1 MLLTTEP
8 SDDVT
13 VTIDGT
19 EVQFWNEVTITKAI
33 DAFTT
38 FTLNAPFDHTD
49 AVHRRI
55 FRPLQYQPVEIRVG
69 GELEFTGTVIGVVP
83 QGRPNESS
91 VTISGYSR
99 AGVLV
104 DSTMPDGQAREFAET
119 PLSYIVDHIAT
130 AFGLGASVILPTGDP
145 PFDKVKLE
153 LDDTVWDFMV
163 ELAQQRGAVI
173 SDDVYGDPV
182 VWVPSEDVPS
192 VAYLSAEVASK
203 VEPQLNGQKYFS
215 HIYGYTFTNRKRGR
229 VGERYEYANPLA
241 PQGLTRAH
249 FFKVQDAD
257 NEDAPTVVA
266 AKIGRMFGEVAQWNL
281 PEVPSWRDPYGQ
293 LWRPNTK
300 LTMKAPQLMI
310 YTDSDFLVRTV
321 TLHATPN
328 ARTADLGLVMP
339 GVFSGITPPR
349 WPFDEPAASF

>member
-1 MLLTTEP
+1 VLRITEP

-19 EVQFWNEVTITKAI
+19 AVQFWNEVTITKAI

-49 AVHRRI
+49 ANHRRI
-55 FRPLQYQPVEIRVG
+55 FRPLQDQPIEIKIG
-69 GELEFTGTVIGVVP
+69 GELEFTGTVVGVIP
-83 QGRPNESS
+83 QGTPSESS

-104 DSTMPDGQAREFAET
+104 DSTMPDGEAREFSEV
-119 PLSYIVDHIAT
+119 PLSFIVDHIAT
-130 AFGLGASVILPTGDP
+130 AFGLGASIILPTGDP
-145 PFDKVKLE
+145 PFAKVKLE
-153 LDDTVWDFMV
+153 LDDTVLDFMV
-163 ELAQQRGAVI
+163 ELAQQRGAII

-182 VWVPSEDVPS
+182 VWVPNEEVAS
-192 VAYLSAEVASK
+192 VAYLAAEVASRA
-203 VEPQLNGQKYFS
+203 EPQFNGQKYFS
-215 HIYGYTFTNRKRGR
+215 HIYGYTQTNRKRGR

-241 PQGLTRAH
+241 PPTLTRAH

-257 NEDAPTVVA
+257 NEDAPAVVA

-281 PEVPSWRDPYGQ
+281 PEVPSWRDPDGK

-300 LTMKAPQLMI
+300 VTLLAPQLMI
-310 YTDSDFLVRTV
+310 YTASDFLVRTV

-328 ARTADLGLVMP
+328 SRTADLGLVMP
-339 GVFSGITPPR
+339 GVFSGVTPAK
-349 WPFDEPAASF
+349 WPFDEPATSF